1 MFLLLIQITKY
12 PTLFIY
18 VDGHR
23 KKEKYDGQRKFDE
36 LARYINKQLKL
47 RRDGLPGC
55 DKEFDKLANDFSKQS
70 EEEQNEAIR
79 EIERV
84 IEDKSRDLDKG
95 KLGSGDQ
102 EENEEIKK
110 KRKEYKEERVKTAGK
125 YLRIMHKI
133 QSQGSKFVSEEIIRL
148 ENLLHDAPSKKITQS
163 KSDDLQKNL
172 NILKSFQIGRSKYN
186 LKKDEF

>member
-1 MFLLLIQITKY
+1 M
-12 PTLFIY
+12 
-18 VDGHR
+18 
-23 KKEKYDGQRKFDE
+23 
-36 LARYINKQLKL
+36 KL

-79 EIERV
+79 EIEHV
-84 IEDKSRDLDKG
+84 IEDKGRDLDKG

-148 ENLLHDAPSKKITQS
+148 ENLLHDAPSKKINQS

-172 NILKSFQIGRSKYN
+172 NILKSFQIGRKKYN